1 LWFDLLVLEHKVA
14 RPNFSIIIF
23 KEMIEREAVAA
34 EMPDVQEVPAGEA
47 QAAAPQ
53 QRHLR
58 KTIDEATTLQLL
70 LLQQL
75 HE

>member
-1 LWFDLLVLEHKVA
+1 MWSDLLVLEHKVA

-53 QRHLR
+53 QRHLH
-58 KTIDEATTLQLL
+58 KTTDAAIILRL
-70 LLQQL
+70 
-75 HE
+75 